1 MLTPAQQ
8 GRVGALMSAL
18 RMLLVLAVAAGIA
31 MGFLAWRHF
40 QRKTLAWTTVETR
53 ALTILRSENLAFLAT
68 DRLVT
73 QIVVSSREYN
83 LILGQREGYLVA
95 TVRLYY
101 GIDLA
106 TVTPANLRREA
117 GRLTVMVPEP
127 RELDFAVD
135 VGSLRFISKRN
146 VTVAIR
152 DWLQGQDLE
161 DDLRKRLKAEALT
174 FMATQQLI
182 PARSMIVARLN
193 GWAPVLSDNLGV
205 EVRFE

>member
-1 MLTPAQQ
+1 
-8 GRVGALMSAL
+8 
-18 RMLLVLAVAAGIA
+18 MLLVLAVVAGITT
-31 MGFLAWRHF
+31 GFLAWRHF
-40 QRKTLAWTTVETR
+40 QKKTFAWTTVETR
-53 ALTILRSENLAFLAT
+53 TLTILRSENLAFLAT

-101 GIDLA
+101 GIDVA

-152 DWLQGQDLE
+152 DWLQGQNLE
-161 DDLRKRLKAEALT
+161 DDLRKRLKGEALA

-182 PARSMIVARLN
+182 PARSTIVARLN
-193 GWAPVLSDNLGV
+193 GWAPVLTDNLGV